1 MMYRQLLTKDIRLLL
16 GTVCLISVSLFG
28 CYGVLLNLFLLRLDY
43 DATFIG
49 LINGVG
55 LLSWAIAAPLAG
67 LAVNRTGHRNLMLI
81 GLSTILLG
89 SILLPSASM
98 SEGSTRS
105 IWLIGSYAITFTG
118 LGVFFV
124 NMYPFFMAAVAP
136 NLRSRMFALSHA
148 VFPIAGFA
156 GSLVGGFLPD
166 LLSNLPGLTHDSP
179 TAYRYSLQLAALPLV
194 PTLFLIGAITNVE
207 PVRPSTQSGHFTK
220 APLIVISVMTLLGLL
235 RPFGEGS
242 IRTFFNVYM
251 DAGLDVAT
259 APIGVAFAISQ
270 LVAAPMALATPYI
283 SRHIGAGKT
292 ALIASAGITVVLV
305 PFALIATPTAAICGL
320 IMIALCASI
329 LQPSIGI
336 YTMELVKPR
345 FWSLMSGFMNAA
357 WALGMGTTAFAGG
370 IIIDSHGYQA
380 LFITMASISA
390 LSIIILMC
398 FIAKYRAAE

>member
-1 MMYRQLLTKDIRLLL
+1 MMYKQLLTKDIRLLL

-49 LINGVG
+49 LTNGVG

-67 LAVNRTGHRNLMLI
+67 LAVNRTGYKKLMLI
-81 GLSTILLG
+81 GLSIMVLG

-105 IWLIGSYAITFTG
+105 IWLLGSYAITFTG

-124 NMYPFFMAAVAP
+124 NMYPFFMAAVEP

-148 VFPIAGFA
+148 IFPIAGFV

-166 LLSNLPGLTHDSP
+166 MLSNLPGLTHNSP

-194 PTLFLIGAITNVE
+194 PTLFLIGTITNIKS
-207 PVRPSTQSGHFTK
+207 VRPSAQSSHFTK

-235 RPFGEGS
+235 RTFGEGS
-242 IRTFFNVYM
+242 VRTFFNVYM
-251 DAGLDVAT
+251 DAGLQVAT
-259 APIGVAFAISQ
+259 APIGVAFAMSQ
-270 LVAAPMALATPYI
+270 LLAAPIALAVPYI

-292 ALIASAGITVVLV
+292 ALIASTGITILLV
-305 PFALIATPTAAICGL
+305 PFALIATPIAAICGL
-320 IMIALCASI
+320 VMIAFCASI

-345 FWSLMSGFMNAA
+345 SWSLMSGFMNTG

-370 IIIDSHGYQA
+370 VIIDAHGYQT
-380 LFITMASISA
+380 LFMTMASISA
-390 LSIIILMC
+390 FGVIILM
-398 FIAKYRAAE
+398 FSIAKYQAAD